1 MADLQGPF
9 ETLPGVLVHERASR
23 QARNIRI
30 EVRPDGRVWLV
41 IPRNVA
47 RQTAYAFLR
56 SREDWIRR
64 KLVELRERRSHH
76 QARPALRWD
85 GRDTLP
91 IAGEELP
98 LRIVAARIARP
109 SVRFEEEA
117 VSVFAAPSMLVQHGK
132 LATVLRAALR
142 ARARSEA
149 RALLDAEAAELGVRY
164 LGPRIA
170 DQKSLWGSCT
180 PDGTISLNWRLLL
193 APPKVF
199 RYVVIHEL
207 CHRRHLDHSQR
218 FWRLVE
224 RQMPDFAGHRA
235 WLREHGAGLHG
246 VLPPPNRDA
255 GREPG
260 QGDLSFDPV

>member
-23 QARNIRI
+23 SARNIRI
-30 EVRPDGRVWLV
+30 EVRPDGQVWLV
-41 IPRNVA
+41 IPRSVA

-64 KLVELRERRSHH
+64 KLVELRERRSSGSP
-76 QARPALRWD
+76 RPALRWD
-85 GRDTLP
+85 GSDTLP
-91 IAGEELP
+91 LAGSEQP
-98 LRIVAARIARP
+98 LKIIAARIARP
-109 SVRFEEEA
+109 LVRFEESSIA
-117 VSVFAAPSMLVQHGK
+117 VFCPVAQLGHHSK
-132 LATVLRAALR
+132 LATTLRAALR
-142 ARARSEA
+142 TRARQEA
-149 RALLDAEAAELGVRY
+149 RSLLDHEAGRLDVDYA
-164 LGPRIA
+164 GPRIA

-193 APPKVF
+193 APAAVF

-224 RQMPDFAGHRA
+224 RQMPDFGTHRA

-246 VLPPPNRDA
+246 VLPSSGAAPQQ
-255 GREPG
+255 PG
-260 QGDLSFDPV
+260 LFGPLG